1 MRPLTAA
8 LLLASLAGAGAA
20 ADGDDD
26 GREKP
31 PPLAQVMSIPDLT
44 EVCGPCNECMGPEAA
59 KTDPDDA
66 AIIGIKV
73 TSCLKKCAPCVKDFL
88 NVYCTMSPTRVMI
101 TQPCCYDL
109 SASVS
114 KRLEEGTASVV
125 KLITKRKGLK
135 PVDAWVEASA
145 PYGVGV
151 TYCWLLA
158 VRIVAVGAVAAV
170 LHVLVE
176 YPFMQFASSLKAPP
190 KKPAAANGAV

>member
-1 MRPLTAA
+1 MHTRLAAA
-8 LLLASLAGAGAA
+8 LLLAALAGAA
-20 ADGDDD
+20 AAADAADDD
-26 GREKP
+26 REKP

-114 KRLEEGTASVV
+114 KRLEEGTAYRRRR
-125 KLITKRKGLK
+125 LRRH
-135 PVDAWVEASA
+135 P
-145 PYGVGV
+145 
-151 TYCWLLA
+151 
-158 VRIVAVGAVAAV
+158 RRAAGR
-170 LHVLVE
+170 
-176 YPFMQFASSLKAPP
+176 SR
-190 KKPAAANGAV
+190 G

>member
-1 MRPLTAA
+1 MRPRLAAA
-8 LLLASLAGAGAA
+8 LLLASLAGAA
-20 ADGDDD
+20 ADAADD

-59 KTDPDDA
+59 KTDPDVA

-88 NVYCTMSPTRVMI
+88 NVYRTMSLDAVMI

-125 KLITKRKGLK
+125 KLVGA
-135 PVDAWVEASA
+135 VW
-145 PYGVGV
+145 GGV
-151 TYCWLLA
+151 TYCYPRRPHRRRRRGGGGPPRSRR
-158 VRIVAVGAVAAV
+158 VPVHAAG
-170 LHVLVE
+170 L
-176 YPFMQFASSLKAPP
+176 SLKAPP
-190 KKPAAANGAV
+190 KKPAASNGAV

>member
-1 MRPLTAA
+1 MRPPISAA
-8 LLLASLAGAGAA
+8 LLLASLAGAAA
-20 ADGDDD
+20 EGDDD

-125 KLITKRKGLK
+125 KLITKRKDF
-135 PVDAWVEASA
+135 PVPE
-145 PYGVGV
+145 
-151 TYCWLLA
+151 TF
-158 VRIVAVGAVAAV
+158 RIVAVGAVAAV

-190 KKPAAANGAV
+190 KKPAASNGAV

>member
-1 MRPLTAA
+1 MRPPISAA

-20 ADGDDD
+20 ADADDD
-26 GREKP
+26 DREKP

-125 KLITKRKGLK
+125 KLITKRKDF
-135 PVDAWVEASA
+135 PVPETCDCLLYTSPSPRDKRQSRMPSSA
-145 PYGVGV
+145 
-151 TYCWLLA
+151 
-158 VRIVAVGAVAAV
+158 
-170 LHVLVE
+170 
-176 YPFMQFASSLKAPP
+176 
-190 KKPAAANGAV
+190 

>member
-1 MRPLTAA
+1 
-8 LLLASLAGAGAA
+8 
-20 ADGDDD
+20 
-26 GREKP
+26 
-31 PPLAQVMSIPDLT
+31 MSIPDLT

-114 KRLEEGTASVV
+114 KLLLDGFLQAELPARLSYGMYLLRSWCTA
-125 KLITKRKGLK
+125 GQG
-135 PVDAWVEASA
+135 DA
-145 PYGVGV
+145 
-151 TYCWLLA
+151 
-158 VRIVAVGAVAAV
+158 
-170 LHVLVE
+170 
-176 YPFMQFASSLKAPP
+176 
-190 KKPAAANGAV
+190 

>member
-1 MRPLTAA
+1 MRPLAAA
-8 LLLASLAGAGAA
+8 LLLASLAGAAA
-20 ADGDDD
+20 AAEAADDA
-26 GREKP
+26 REKP

-114 KRLEEGTASVV
+114 KRLEE
-125 KLITKRKGLK
+125 
-135 PVDAWVEASA
+135 
-145 PYGVGV
+145 V

-190 KKPAAANGAV
+190 KKPAASNGAV

>member
-1 MRPLTAA
+1 MRPRLAAA
-8 LLLASLAGAGAA
+8 LLLASLAGAA
-20 ADGDDD
+20 ADAADD

-101 TQPCCYDL
+101 TQPCCYGDVL
-109 SASVS
+109 LAPRRPHRRRRRGSGGPPRSRRVPVHAVRLVAEGAAKEAGGVEWGSVS
-114 KRLEEGTASVV
+114 AEDS
-125 KLITKRKGLK
+125 
-135 PVDAWVEASA
+135 
-145 PYGVGV
+145 
-151 TYCWLLA
+151 LLP
-158 VRIVAVGAVAAV
+158 VRILYAEARCPNWQPERAA
-170 LHVLVE
+170 E
-176 YPFMQFASSLKAPP
+176 RA
-190 KKPAAANGAV
+190 

>member
-8 LLLASLAGAGAA
+8 LLLASLAGAAA
-20 ADGDDD
+20 EGDDD

-125 KLITKRKGLK
+125 KLITKRKDG
-135 PVDAWVEASA
+135 
-145 PYGVGV
+145 GVGAARR
-151 TYCWLLA
+151 WGDLLLA
-158 VRIVAVGAVAAV
+158 PRRPHRRRRRGGGDPPRSRRVPVHAVRLVAEGAAKEAGG
-170 LHVLVE
+170 VE
-176 YPFMQFASSLKAPP
+176 WGSVSAEESLLP
-190 KKPAAANGAV
+190 V